1 MDEEIRRALEEL
13 VRGQQEFT
21 QANALSIDSLDK
33 SNSSRKKLTE
43 GQQKALAA
51 TKSFTSSVKDVFKQ
65 FDQNAGKMQ
74 GLNSV
79 VGIAASGLTKM
90 GFAGQMAAVA
100 LEAIA
105 GLTFEEVD
113 KTLKDFQKIAS
124 VGAIGVGG
132 MSEFR
137 DAAHQGGLIM
147 NQFANAVTRN
157 SQALAIATSDTLEGA
172 KALSD
177 MGQVAGASGL
187 QRQLMNLGV
196 TVEDQ
201 RDYFADHLFVQ
212 RRMGN
217 QINRDYRGQTEA
229 AGDYIKRLVMLSR
242 LTGETVTS
250 VKQQLEAQ
258 RRNLRFRAAM
268 QDLENRFGKKY
279 RIAKEAEIL
288 VLGKKFP
295 HAIDGVMDAFSG
307 FNTDAAS
314 KSLVAFG
321 GALRTE
327 IDAVKRGDSALGQFS
342 QGLVEG
348 AKANRERFGG
358 PGMLGVLAGTGG
370 KLDTLVGT
378 LLDVNQA
385 AELTPEFFKQINDQ
399 IESLANGSDD
409 LTKRLMESAEN
420 TQKIAVQSESAKDL
434 FLNIGSTVLPSFTS
448 AMVIATTALNR
459 FTKALGFGLDTE
471 NSVKIDAT
479 RAEGGPVKAGGT
491 YLVGE
496 QGPELMIPGA
506 SGQITNA
513 DITRKLAAIGR
524 GSTLKG
530 NEDGGPV
537 YGSATLT
544 EGLKN
549 TFMPGIGNVTTF
561 KSGGITKTIIETLNG
576 AIEEYMSA
584 TFGGITQEMYS
595 AGGQKYQRMTANY
608 GDITAQTG
616 FIGSGP
622 RSYYDSVMDNVR
634 PQDLTVEKDN
644 IYDKETYDRAIASN
658 RARSSSS
665 VIAGMN
671 NITDKVSSEILVSM
685 FSEMK
690 AEMQKIA
697 DYTRTGADASKK
709 LLRASTG

>member
-132 MSEFR
+132 ISEFR

-177 MGQVAGASGL
+177 MGREAGASGL

-268 QDLENRFGKKY
+268 QDLENRFGKTY

-399 IESLANGSDD
+399 IESLANGSDK
-409 LTKRLMESAEN
+409 LTKRLVESAEN
-420 TQKIAVQSESAKDL
+420 TQLMAVQTESTKDL
-434 FLNIGSTVLPSFTS
+434 FLNIGGKVLPSFTS
-448 AMVIATTALNR
+448 ALLFATTKLNE

-471 NSVKIDAT
+471 NSVKT
-479 RAEGGPVKAGGT
+479 RAKGGPVSAGEP

-496 QGPELMIPGA
+496 AGPELMVPNA
-506 SGQITNA
+506 SGTVLTNDEVEARYAAVTKALSEIQTFGQGFKSAFLPGIGQVGQKTFAGGEVIKIEGLDGVIETFGKYMVGNMTARQYTAGDQTYAAGTYDVGDLRANTGYFPTSGPKSMYESMLAGVA
-513 DITRKLAAIGR
+513 DPMADASFQQKQYTGRESYEMKELPLNREAIA
-524 GSTLKG
+524 L
-530 NEDGGPV
+530 
-537 YGSATLT
+537 LT
-544 EGLKN
+544 ELKN
-549 TFMPGIGNVTTF
+549 TMVT
-561 KSGGITKTIIETLNG
+561 
-576 AIEEYMSA
+576 
-584 TFGGITQEMYS
+584 
-595 AGGQKYQRMTANY
+595 
-608 GDITAQTG
+608 
-616 FIGSGP
+616 
-622 RSYYDSVMDNVR
+622 
-634 PQDLTVEKDN
+634 
-644 IYDKETYDRAIASN
+644 IASN
-658 RARSSSS
+658 
-665 VIAGMN
+665 
-671 NITDKVSSEILVSM
+671 TK
-685 FSEMK
+685 
-690 AEMQKIA
+690 
-697 DYTRTGADASKK
+697 TGADTSKK